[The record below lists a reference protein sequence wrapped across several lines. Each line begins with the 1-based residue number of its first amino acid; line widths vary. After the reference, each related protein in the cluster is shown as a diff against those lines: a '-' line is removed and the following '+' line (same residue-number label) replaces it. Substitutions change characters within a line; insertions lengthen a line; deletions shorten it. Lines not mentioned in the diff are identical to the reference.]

1 MEDREKKETAAEQ
14 TSAADVAPDNK
25 AGDKKTGKRR
35 HALLW
40 RILLIIL
47 IVLVVAGVA
56 LVLFLDQMVAGAV
69 RTIGPR
75 VTGTSIVLEDVKI
88 NLLRG
93 RVELVGFKVG
103 NPPGYQKPDAFV
115 LDSFICRVQPGSLL
129 SDKIVV
135 EEVLIDGMIVDFEPS
150 ITDGSN
156 LAVIQKNVE
165 KFAGG
170 EKTEEPAA
178 EPAADEPDAGGEK
191 AAKKVVIRLLRVAG
205 VGLSVGSAVG
215 ITLPEITLT
224 DLGEGRSMGE
234 VIEEFYVALMRSVS
248 EVASSEL
255 LKATGEGLKKL
266 GDDVGQAGADLGKSL
281 NKTGDDLGKDVNK
294 AVDKLKQLF

>member
-1 MEDREKKETAAEQ
+1 MEDQEKKETAAGQSPASE
-14 TSAADVAPDNK
+14 VAPENS
-25 AGDKKTGKRR
+25 AGEKKNGKRR
-35 HALLW
+35 HVLLR
-40 RILLIIL
+40 RILLIVL
-47 IVLVVAGVA
+47 IVVVVLVLAVS
-56 LVLFLDQMVAGAV
+56 LFLDSMVAGAV

-75 VTGTSIVLEDVKI
+75 VTGTPIALEKVNI

-115 LDSFICRVQPGSLL
+115 LESFVCRVQPGSLF

-135 EEVLIDGMIVDFEPS
+135 EEVLIDGMTVDFEPN
-150 ITDGSN
+150 IADGSN
-156 LAVIQKNVE
+156 LAVIQRNVE

-170 EKTEEPAA
+170 EKAEEPAE
-178 EPAADEPDAGGEK
+178 EPAVEESDDSGEK

-205 VGLSVGSAVG
+205 VGLSMGSVVG

-266 GDDVGQAGADLGKSL
+266 GDDVGQAGSDLGKSL
-281 NKTGDDLGKDVNK
+281 NKTGGELGKDVNK
-294 AVDKLKQLF
+294 AVDKLKPLC